1 MVIQV
6 IKNISYIK
14 RNTSQVLYEFSMS
27 KVLIA
32 SYRNICATWFG
43 RFHFKCCTN
52 QAVIA
57 DDITS
62 QAFTMFSFVVR
73 TTSIS
78 ICLFFFFKQKTAY
91 EILSGLVGSEM
102 CIRDSSMRETVMV
115 RLVMC
120 SY

>member
-14 RNTSQVLYEFSMS
+14 RNTSQVLNEFSMS
-27 KVLIA
+27 IVLIA
-32 SYRNICATWFG
+32 YYGNICATRFG
-43 RFHFKCCTN
+43 RFHFKCYTN

-78 ICLFFFFKQKTAY
+78 VCD
-91 EILSGLVGSEM
+91 LSVTLVGSLTI
-102 CIRDSSMRETVMV
+102 CVNYDNFHPQP
-115 RLVMC
+115 
-120 SY
+120 